1 MIEQP
6 GSYVVEIFSQV
17 YGGDGL
23 GRLPDGRAVFVPYV
37 LPGEKV
43 RIQVF
48 DEKKSHARARLV
60 EVLTPAPGRITPPC
74 PHFGDCGGCH
84 YQHLSYDNQLL
95 LKRDILLD
103 QLKRLANLPDPPVR
117 PVVPSSR
124 PWNYRNTVQFH
135 LSPAGKIGYLAAN
148 SNRVV
153 EIRECHLP
161 EPVLNDTWPRLALEP
176 LPGLEEIEL
185 RAGADDEVLLVLE
198 GNDPRPPELEVDM
211 RLSAVYLGPEQP
223 YAMAGDDFVVMQVLG
238 RPFKVSAG
246 SFFQVNGP
254 QAEAMVEHLL
264 NILPLHPQSVVLDLY
279 CGVGLFS
286 AFLAPRVGRCIG
298 VEVSPWAC
306 DDFAVNLDE
315 FDNVDLYV
323 GTTEEILPAL
333 QVSPD
338 VVVLDPP
345 RAGVEKA
352 ALQALLAMHPAVIAY
367 VSCDPATLAR
377 DLRVLLSNGYTLE
390 QVTPF
395 DLFPQTYH
403 IESIS
408 LLRAEP

>member
-1 MIEQP
+1 MVNQP
-6 GSYVVEIFSQV
+6 QLYDVEIFSLV

-43 RIQVF
+43 RVRLF

-60 EVLTPAPGRITPPC
+60 EVITPSPERITPRC

-84 YQHLSYDNQLL
+84 YQHLPYEKQLL
-95 LKRDILLD
+95 LKKDILVD
-103 QLKRLANLPDPPVR
+103 QLKRLANLPDPPVL
-117 PVVPSSR
+117 PVVPSPQ
-124 PWNYRNTVQFH
+124 PWNYRNNVQFH
-135 LSPAGKIGYLAAN
+135 LSPFGKIGYLAAN
-148 SNRVV
+148 SSRVV

-161 EPVLNDTWPRLALEP
+161 EPVLNETWPKLSLEP
-176 LPGLEEIEL
+176 DPGLEEIEL
-185 RAGADDEVLLVLE
+185 RAGADDDVLLVLE
-198 GNDPRPPELEVDM
+198 GNAPLPPELEVDI

-223 YAMAGDDFVVMQVLG
+223 YAMAGDDFVVMQVLE

-246 SFFQVNGP
+246 SFFQVNTP
-254 QAEAMVEHLL
+254 QAEAMVKHLL
-264 NILPLHPQSVVLDLY
+264 DNLPLHPQDTLLDLY

-286 AFLAPRVGRCIG
+286 AFLAPQVARCIG

-306 DDFAVNLDE
+306 EDFAINLDE
-315 FDNVDLYV
+315 FDNVELYV

-333 QVSPD
+333 DVAPD

-345 RAGVEKA
+345 RAGVEKI
-352 ALQALLAMHPAVIAY
+352 ALQALVDKHPPVIAY

-377 DLRVLLSNGYTLE
+377 DARILISGGYTLE
-390 QVTPF
+390 RVTPF
-395 DLFPQTYH
+395 DLFPHTYH

-408 LLRAEP
+408 LFRA

>member
-1 MIEQP
+1 MVTQP
-6 GSYVVEIFSQV
+6 GFYDIEIFNLV

-37 LPGEKV
+37 LRGERV
-43 RIQVF
+43 RVQLI
-48 DEKKSHARARLV
+48 EERKNYARARLD
-60 EVLTPAPGRITPPC
+60 EVLTPSPERITPRC
-74 PHFGDCGGCH
+74 RHFGECGGCH
-84 YQHLSYDNQLL
+84 YQHLPYEEQLL
-95 LKRDILLD
+95 LKRDILID
-103 QLKRLANLPDPPVR
+103 QLKRLANLPDPPVQ
-117 PVVPSSR
+117 PVVPSPR

-135 LSPAGKIGYLAAN
+135 LSPGGKVGYLAAN

-153 EIRECHLP
+153 EISECHLP
-161 EPVLNDTWPRLALEP
+161 EPELNDTWPRLSLEP
-176 LPGLEEIEL
+176 GPGLEEIEL
-185 RAGADDEVLLVLE
+185 RAGSDEEMLLVLE
-198 GNDPRPPELEVDM
+198 GRDPRPPELEIDM
-211 RLSAVYLGPEQP
+211 RLSAVYLGPQQP
-223 YAMAGDDFVVMQVLG
+223 YVMAGDDFVVMEVLG

-246 SFFQVNGP
+246 SFFQVNTL
-254 QAEAMVEHLL
+254 QAEAMVTHLL
-264 NILPLHPQSVVLDLY
+264 NILPLRSQGTLLDLY

-315 FDNVDLYV
+315 FDNVNLYI
-323 GTTEEILPAL
+323 GTVEEILPAL
-333 QVSPD
+333 GESPD
-338 VVVLDPP
+338 IVVLDPP
-345 RAGVEKA
+345 RAGVEKT
-352 ALQALLAMHPAVIAY
+352 ALQALVNMHPAVIAY

-377 DLRVLLSNGYTLE
+377 DVRSLLSNGYTLE

-408 LLRAEP
+408 LLRA

>member
-1 MIEQP
+1 MVTQP
-6 GSYVVEIFSQV
+6 EFYDIEIFSLV

-43 RIQVF
+43 RVHVF
-48 DEKKSHARARLV
+48 EGKKSHARARLV
-60 EVLTPAPGRITPPC
+60 EVLSPSPDRITPRC
-74 PHFGDCGGCH
+74 RHFGDCGGCH
-84 YQHLSYDNQLL
+84 YQYLPYDKQLI
-95 LKRDILLD
+95 LKRQILVD
-103 QLKRLANLPDPPVR
+103 QLTRLANLSDPPVQ
-117 PVVPSSR
+117 PVVPSPL

-135 LSPAGKIGYLAAN
+135 LSPAGKVGYLAAN
-148 SNRVV
+148 SYRVV
-153 EIRECHLP
+153 EISECHLP
-161 EPVLNDTWPRLALEP
+161 QPVLNETWPQLSLEP
-176 LPGLEEIEL
+176 YPSLEEIEL
-185 RAGADDEVLLVLE
+185 RAGADDEVLLVLA
-198 GNDPRPPELEVDM
+198 GNDPLPPEFEVDM

-223 YAMAGDDFVVMQVLG
+223 YAMAGDDFVVMEVLE

-246 SFFQVNGP
+246 SFFQVNTL
-254 QAEAMVEHLL
+254 QAGAMVNHLL
-264 NILPLHPQSVVLDLY
+264 NSLPLHPQATLLDLY

-306 DDFAVNLDE
+306 DDFAGNLDE
-315 FDNVDLYV
+315 FDNVELYI
-323 GTTEEILPAL
+323 GATEEILPAL
-333 QVSPD
+333 EVAAD
-338 VVVLDPP
+338 LVVLDPP
-345 RAGVEKA
+345 RAGVEKT
-352 ALQALLAMHPAVIAY
+352 ALQALLTLHPPVIAY

-377 DLRVLLSNGYTLE
+377 DARFLISNGYTLE

-408 LLRAEP
+408 LFRA

>member
-1 MIEQP
+1 MLNQP
-6 GSYVVEIFSQV
+6 QLYDVEIFSLV

-43 RIQVF
+43 RVRVF

-60 EVLTPAPGRITPPC
+60 EVLSPSPERIAPRC

-84 YQHLSYDNQLL
+84 YQHLPYENQLL
-95 LKRDILLD
+95 LKKEILVD
-103 QLKRLANLPDPPVR
+103 QLKRLANLPEPPVQ
-117 PVVPSSR
+117 PVVPSPQ
-124 PWNYRNTVQFH
+124 PWNYRNNVQFH
-135 LSPAGKIGYLAAN
+135 LSPAGKVGYLAAN
-148 SNRVV
+148 SGRVV

-161 EPVLNDTWPRLALEP
+161 EPVLNETWPKLSLEPDPALE
-176 LPGLEEIEL
+176 EVEL
-185 RAGADDEVLLVLE
+185 RLGADDEVLLVLA
-198 GNDPRPPELEVDM
+198 GNAPLPPELEVDM

-223 YAMAGDDFVVMQVLG
+223 YAMAGDDFVVMQVLE

-246 SFFQVNGP
+246 SFFQVNTL
-254 QAEAMVEHLL
+254 QAEAMVTHLL
-264 NILPLHPQSVVLDLY
+264 NILPLHAQATLLDLY

-286 AFLAPRVGRCIG
+286 AFLAPHVARCIG

-306 DDFAVNLDE
+306 EDFALNLDE

-323 GTTEEILPAL
+323 GAAEEILPAL
-333 QVSPD
+333 DVSPE

-345 RAGVEKA
+345 HAGVEKV
-352 ALQALLAMHPAVIAY
+352 ALQALIAKHPPLIAY

-377 DLRVLLSNGYTLE
+377 DARFLIANGYTLE

-408 LLRAEP
+408 LFRA